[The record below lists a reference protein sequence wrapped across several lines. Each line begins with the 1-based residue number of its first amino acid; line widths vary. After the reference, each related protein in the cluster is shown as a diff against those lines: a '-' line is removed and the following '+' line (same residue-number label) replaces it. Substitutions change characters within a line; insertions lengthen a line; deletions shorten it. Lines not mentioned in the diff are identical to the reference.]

1 MSRELEV
8 VNLRDFHSASV
19 LVKRLGGKQ
28 IFSID
33 IILEDVTFELNKEID
48 SSELIELFSDK
59 VGEGDFEIENEG
71 KTIRF
76 GQFMDEVVLT
86 NGGEELAIIHRL
98 AQFQDRIDNIF
109 SCRMKIYMFL
119 QPIGIQA

>member
-19 LVKRLGGKQ
+19 LVKRLGDKQ

-33 IILEDVTFELNKEID
+33 IILEDVTFELNKEND

>member
-19 LVKRLGGKQ
+19 LVKRLGDKQ